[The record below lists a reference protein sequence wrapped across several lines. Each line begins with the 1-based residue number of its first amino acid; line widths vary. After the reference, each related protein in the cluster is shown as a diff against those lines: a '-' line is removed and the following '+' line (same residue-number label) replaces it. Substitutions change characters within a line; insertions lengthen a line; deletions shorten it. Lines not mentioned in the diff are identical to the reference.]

1 MSAPLRRAVEY
12 AGGVTQL
19 ARTLGVSQQAVHKWL
34 RRGWVSPDRAAE
46 LCGLYGIPAAE
57 LLRPELRRLLA
68 ITDSAAA
75 NVDLI

>member
-1 MSAPLRRAVEY
+1 
-12 AGGVTQL
+12 
-19 ARTLGVSQQAVHKWL
+19 
-34 RRGWVSPDRAAE
+34 